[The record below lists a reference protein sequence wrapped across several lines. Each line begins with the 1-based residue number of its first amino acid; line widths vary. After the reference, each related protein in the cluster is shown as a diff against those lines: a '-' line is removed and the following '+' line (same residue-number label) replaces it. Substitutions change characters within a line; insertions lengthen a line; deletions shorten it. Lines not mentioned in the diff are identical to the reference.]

1 MSHPSKKQSSGYDSF
16 LLLLLLLLLVQLR
29 DNNMVWFLTTLDSY
43 LTILVEVFTNH
54 ILAERTYFTNH
65 REWIEHKIMVLKPAN
80 KYIIIWQCQNFN
92 ILIDD
97 LQQQNFVKIIFY
109 GHVNN
114 KLQRWG
120 NYLRFHILWC
130 QKSMS

>member
-1 MSHPSKKQSSGYDSF
+1 MTYLKQRKREKMSHPSKKQSGGYDSF
-16 LLLLLLLLLVQLR
+16 LLLLMLLLLVQLR

-43 LTILVEVFTNH
+43 FTILVEVFTNH

-97 LQQQNFVKIIFY
+97 LQQHPFLCRAKFCKNHF
-109 GHVNN
+109 
-114 KLQRWG
+114 
-120 NYLRFHILWC
+120 LRTR
-130 QKSMS
+130 K